1 MKPGSP
7 VRNSR
12 LRYQWSDPAHGK
24 TAKTLA
30 GLVGGERCLRAEPPA
45 LVSMLMLLL
54 LTGHSTTVNLISN
67 GMLALMTNPAR
78 LALPVRLGYLRKTT
92 QRIAAYM

>member
-1 MKPGSP
+1 
-7 VRNSR
+7 
-12 LRYQWSDPAHGK
+12 
-24 TAKTLA
+24 
-30 GLVGGERCLRAEPPA
+30 
-45 LVSMLMLLL
+45 MLLL